1 MTRSL
6 RSFLSVAKED
16 LYAARRQDPA
26 ARSNIEIALLYPGLH
41 AVWTYRVANKLWRK
55 GHTFAARALSQT
67 ARNLTGVEIHPGATI
82 GDRLF
87 IDHGM
92 GVVIGETAEVG
103 DDVLIYHGVTLGGV
117 STRPGKRHPTIGN
130 KVQIG
135 AGAKVLGPV
144 TVNDGAKIGAN
155 AVLVKNLPADHVGVG
170 VPARVR
176 DPKTDP
182 ELMLDPTMYI

>member
-1 MTRSL
+1 MTRSS

-16 LYAARRQDPA
+16 LYAARRLDPA

-41 AVWTYRVANKLWRK
+41 AVWAYRVANKLWRK

-67 ARNLTGVEIHPGATI
+67 ARGLTGVEIHPGATI

>member
-41 AVWTYRVANKLWRK
+41 AVWAYRVANKLWRK

-67 ARNLTGVEIHPGATI
+67 ARGLTGVEIHPGATI